1 MRKMTCPDGGG
12 AAAESSLVAR
22 ERLIEAGIQE
32 LQEYGVQGFSL
43 RRVAQSCD
51 LSCAAPYR
59 HFRDK
64 QELLQAVAE
73 TLNRRWFAR
82 QSEALAQLG
91 GNTGMQLRTICREYL
106 RFLCDNPH
114 FCALVTQRDEDTGKW
129 RLNRLFDQSSLTK
142 QLIVRYAKEHHM
154 TYEDVYCRVY
164 AIRALLYGAAM
175 MNQHDDMRLN
185 EATIDAL
192 CRVIDSQ
199 ICGNAPVILD
209 STGAL

>member
-1 MRKMTCPDGGG
+1 MQSDDRDLS
-12 AAAESSLVAR
+12 AESGVAAR
-22 ERLIEAGIQE
+22 ERLIEAGILE
-32 LQEYGVQGFSL
+32 LQEYGIQGFSL

-64 QELLQAVAE
+64 QELLQAVAD

-82 QSEALAQLG
+82 QSDALTQLG
-91 GNTGMQLRTICREYL
+91 GDTGAQLRTICREYL

-114 FCALVTQRDEDTGKW
+114 FCALITQRDEDTGKW
-129 RLNRLFDQSSLTK
+129 RLNRLFDQSSATKRLIVQYAREHSMTK
-142 QLIVRYAKEHHM
+142 QE
-154 TYEDVYCRVY
+154 VYGRVY

-185 EATIDAL
+185 DATIDAL
-192 CRVIDSQ
+192 CNIIDSQ
-199 ICGNAPVILD
+199 IF
-209 STGAL
+209 